1 MDSFNEAD
9 LLIKAR
15 AFDMQA
21 LTDIYDHFSPAIYSY
36 SQRMLN
42 SPFHSEECV
51 SETFSRLLNALKKGQ
66 GPRENLRAYLYRIAH
81 NWITDYYREH
91 QPDQPGE
98 EEMEQ
103 FEDYSNLVSDAE
115 TNLSRQRVRQVL
127 FKLPEQQRQIIQ
139 LRYFEGWELDEIA
152 ACLHRSVNYVKV
164 NQHRAV
170 NALQKEFAKRES

>member
-36 SQRMLN
+36 SRRLLN
-42 SPFHSEECV
+42 SPIQSEECV
-51 SETFSRLLNALKKGQ
+51 SETFSRFLNALKKGR
-66 GPRENLRAYLYRIAH
+66 GPRKNLRAYLYRIAH
-81 NWITDYYREH
+81 NWITDYYRKH
-91 QPDQPGE
+91 QPNQPGDE
-98 EEMEQ
+98 ELEQ
-103 FEDYSNLVSDAE
+103 IEDNSNPVNDAE
-115 TNLSRQRVRQVL
+115 INILRQQVRQEL
-127 FKLPEQQRQIIQ
+127 LNLPEQQRQIIQ

-152 ACLHRSVNYVKV
+152 ACLHRSINYVKV

-170 NALQKEFAKRES
+170 NALQRELVKR